1 MNSEYGT
8 KSPSE
13 LKELARRQMKKTTEV
28 IPCVTVTEEHW
39 RAMIELQKTQIA
51 LLESITEAIPSLA
64 TRDKIADYMNQ
75 QITIL
80 TEYAEE
86 TKECTKV
93 YQTDMQNTA
102 TETANRL
109 TETSERISEQVG
121 KTSEK
126 FSQSL
131 SSEQDTM
138 KEFTKRLARISL
150 IPTAILVAWELVRL
164 ILSLI

>member
-39 RAMIELQKTQIA
+39 RAMIELQKTQIV

-64 TRDKIADYMNQ
+64 TRDEIADYMNQ

-86 TKECTKV
+86 TKECTEA
-93 YQTDMQNTA
+93 YQTEMTSLAKNT
-102 TETANRL
+102 TEQMTA
-109 TETSERISEQVG
+109 SAERISEQVG
-121 KTSEK
+121 RTSEK

-138 KEFTKRLARISL
+138 KEFTKRLTRISL